1 MTLKKE
7 IEAETNKQK
16 NILCSLIGRI
26 NIIKM
31 SILCQAIYTRSTI
44 SIKIPMEYVTELEQ
58 IVQNLYGTTKDP
70 EWPQQS

>member
-58 IVQNLYGTTKDP
+58 IVQNLYGTSKDP